1 MGALNFSRLD
11 SATLE
16 LRGLFHTLPSNVKS
30 LFNTNIVVVAE
41 SYNVLRFRGGM
52 AGLAYQS

>member
-11 SATLE
+11 SASLE
-16 LRGLFHTLPSNVKS
+16 LRGLFREVPSDIRGD
-30 LFNTNIVVVAE
+30 FNTNIVVLAE

>member
-16 LRGLFHTLPSNVKS
+16 LRGLFRNLPSAIRS
-30 LFNTNIVVVAE
+30 DFNTNIIVVAE
-41 SYNVLRFRGGM
+41 SYNVLRFQGGM

>member
-16 LRGLFHTLPSNVKS
+16 LRGVFGDVPPNVRGLFG
-30 LFNTNIVVVAE
+30 TNIVVVAE